1 MNPENSNKRKK
12 AYDSTNDDPG
22 SIDNVSNRQ
31 VYVGG
36 ISWNCDEQDIKDEFS
51 TVGEVSNVRLIY
63 DHDGSKHKG
72 YGFITFKHESSVQ
85 LAINKL
91 AGKDLKGRI
100 ITVNVAVGVGKNP

>member
-51 TVGEVSNVRLIY
+51 TVGEVSNVRVSMILPL
-63 DHDGSKHKG
+63 H
-72 YGFITFKHESSVQ
+72 YGV
-85 LAINKL
+85 LDCA
-91 AGKDLKGRI
+91 
-100 ITVNVAVGVGKNP
+100 NVFTSFGWDKVSWTGACRRARRVTPTG